1 MVDFEAALDEAQF
14 FDALDAVEL
23 VKERSAEIERST
35 IAALSPRD
43 PVDTKADYKQSQQK
57 YIEVKFAINKSVRF
71 YSCKDSFAAAM
82 RFTVLLGNEM

>member
-43 PVDTKADYKQSQQK
+43 PVDTKAD
-57 YIEVKFAINKSVRF
+57 
-71 YSCKDSFAAAM
+71 
-82 RFTVLLGNEM
+82 